1 MFQRF
6 TFNTLHFRTHPTLTV
21 VVVWREYYTF
31 VEILGPTPCL
41 LPPIGMLSDSP
52 HSEFSLRARTSN
64 RGFTLIELL
73 MVIAIIMILAGIT
86 FGISRG
92 VQNAQARTAAKA
104 ELAVISQALE
114 TYKSKFGDYPWVG
127 NPDVSSD
134 TNRKNSSHGLM
145 KTLVGWQSVDG
156 TRDGG
161 TNSLGQ
167 VFNHGESVLDVSK
180 LSLSQDWPTS
190 AAEASPS
197 GTTYFTDPWGNAY
210 VYIYKDA
217 SSHTLGSSMGP
228 WEKFGYILFS
238 IGADGNAS
246 SAGLEETTGVMNSS
260 FRDEDNNIDNIY
272 SGE

>member
-1 MFQRF
+1 MFLRF

-21 VVVWREYYTF
+21 VVVWREACTF
-31 VEILGPTPCL
+31 VEFLGPTPCL

-52 HSEFSLRARTSN
+52 HSEFSPRARSSN

-145 KTLVGWQSVDG
+145 KTLVGWQAVDG
-156 TRDGG
+156 TQDGG
-161 TNSLGQ
+161 TNSLGK

-190 AAEASPS
+190 ATEASPS

-210 VYIYKDA
+210 VYIYKDIND
-217 SSHTLGSSMGP
+217 HTLGTPGGP
-228 WEKFGYILFS
+228 WERFGYILFS
-238 IGADGNAS
+238 IGADGKAS
-246 SAGLEETTGVMNSS
+246 STGIVEASGEITD
-260 FRDEDNNIDNIY
+260 FKDQDENIDNIY

>member
-1 MFQRF
+1 MSVSRNAV
-6 TFNTLHFRTHPTLTV
+6 TFNTTHFYTHPTLTV
-21 VVVWREYYTF
+21 GLVWSEDCTF
-31 VEILGPTPCL
+31 AEFIGPIPCL
-41 LPPIGMLSDSP
+41 PPPIGMLSDTPHSVLSP
-52 HSEFSLRARTSN
+52 HARSSN

-92 VQNAQARTAAKA
+92 VQNAQARAATKA
-104 ELAVISQALE
+104 ELAVIAQALE

-145 KTLVGWQSVDG
+145 KTLVGWQAVDG
-156 TRDGG
+156 TQDGG
-161 TNSLGQ
+161 TSTTLGK

-210 VYIYKDA
+210 VYIYKDP
-217 SSHTLGSSMGP
+217 SDNTT
-228 WEKFGYILFS
+228 WERFGYILFS
-238 IGADGNAS
+238 IGGDGNAS

-260 FRDEDNNIDNIY
+260 YRDTDENIDNIY